1 MTSRAPA
8 ASLLFAA
15 ALALCLA
22 GLGPAGAPP
31 AAPAPAPNVLVLTV
45 DTLRPDALGW
55 VAGRNS
61 TPALDALAGEG
72 FRFQAAVAP
81 APLTLPSHASLFT
94 GLLPRR
100 HGGHD
105 NGQVIG
111 PGAVTLAE
119 VLQGRGYTT
128 AAFVSGYPLAALF
141 GLDQGFGVYDDHL
154 AAGGDGQLERRAD
167 RTVAAAAAWL
177 SRAREPWLLWVHLYD
192 PHYPYEPPAAFT
204 RPGARGAYDG
214 EVAFADRAIGELRR
228 AVAGR
233 RPGPSARAVFTVF
246 AGDHGESLGE
256 HGEGTHGF
264 YVYDSTVTVPLV
276 FHWPGRIA
284 PGEGAASP
292 RLIDVAPTVLDLL
305 GGLGAPSLPAIDG
318 TSLRPALQGRLQELP
333 AYVETYQP
341 WTSYG
346 WAPLKALRARGWKL
360 VVAPRPE
367 LYDLRADPGE
377 RRNVYD
383 VERRRAREILATLR
397 AVESAPPAATARRAE
412 DPEAMARLRALGYA
426 GAATPGPGEPPPGG
440 LLDPKDGA
448 ELRALLTAGDLAL
461 RAGEPRRAAERF
473 DAVLARDPKNRF
485 ALARSGEAFLALR
498 EPRRAIERLE
508 RAVGLD
514 PEQPDYRIAL
524 ARAHAA
530 AGDHR
535 AAARQWM
542 EVARLQPR
550 RVEAWSNLG
559 AELGLAGDPAKAVA
573 ALVEARRLEP
583 GDPEHLVR
591 LAFAEAAAGRP
602 AAAAEHLRAAARELG
617 DRFAHAA
624 ALGILL
630 VRAGRP
636 AEALPWLRAARPS
649 EAEYADARRE
659 LAKLEAAAGRP
670 VPPP

>member
-1 MTSRAPA
+1 MTTRAPTA
-8 ASLLFAA
+8 GLLFAT
-15 ALALCLA
+15 ALALWPA
-22 GLGPAGAPP
+22 GRAPAGAPP
-31 AAPAPAPNVLVLTV
+31 AAPASAPNVLVLTV

-55 VAGRNS
+55 VAGRNA

-72 FRFQAAVAP
+72 FRFRAAVAP

-100 HGGHD
+100 HGGRD

-111 PGAVTLAE
+111 PGAMTLAE

-141 GLDQGFGVYDDHL
+141 GLDQGFGVYDDDL
-154 AAGGDGQLERRAD
+154 AADGDAQLERRAD
-167 RTVAAAAAWL
+167 RTVAAAATWL
-177 SRAREPWLLWVHLYD
+177 GRAREPWLLWVHLYD

-204 RPGARGAYDG
+204 RSGARGAYDG

-228 AVAGR
+228 AVAQRRSGPGR
-233 RPGPSARAVFTVF
+233 SVFTVF

-264 YVYDSTVTVPLV
+264 FVYDSTVTVPLV
-276 FHWPGRIA
+276 LHWPGRIA
-284 PGEGAASP
+284 RGESAAAP

-305 GGLGAPSLPAIDG
+305 GGPGAAALPAIDG
-318 TSLRPALQGRLQELP
+318 TSLRPTLHGRPQELP

-346 WAPLKALRARGWKL
+346 WSPLKALRARGWKL

-367 LYDLRADPGE
+367 LYDLGADPGE
-377 RRNVYD
+377 RRNLYD
-383 VERRRAREILATLR
+383 RERRRARDILSTLR
-397 AVESAPPAATARRAE
+397 AVEAAPPAAAARRVE

-426 GAATPGPGEPPPGG
+426 GAATPGPGEPPPG
-440 LLDPKDGA
+440 LLDPKDGT

-461 RAGEPRRAAERF
+461 RAGEPRRAVERF

-508 RAVGLD
+508 RAVRLD
-514 PEQPDYRIAL
+514 PEQPDYRTAL

-542 EVARLQPR
+542 EIARLQPR
-550 RVEAWSNLG
+550 RASAWSNLG

-583 GDPEHLVR
+583 GDPELLVR

-602 AAAAEHLRAAARELG
+602 AAAAEHLREAARGLG

-636 AEALPWLRAARPS
+636 AEALPWLRAARPG
-649 EAEYADARRE
+649 EAEYAEARRE

>member
-1 MTSRAPA
+1 MRLAH
-8 ASLLFAA
+8 SLMMA
-15 ALALCLA
+15 ALALLA
-22 GLGPAGAPP
+22 SGGPAQVPLE
-31 AAPAPAPNVLVLTV
+31 PAPNVLILTV

-55 VAGRNS
+55 IAGRNA
-61 TPALDALAGEG
+61 TPSLDALAREG
-72 FRFQAAVAP
+72 FRFRAAVAP

-100 HGGHD
+100 HGGRD

-119 VLQGRGYTT
+119 VLRGRGYTT

-141 GLDQGFGVYDDHL
+141 GLDQGFGVYDADFV
-154 AAGGDGQLERRAD
+154 AGGDGQLERRAD
-167 RTVAAAAAWL
+167 RTVAAAVAWL
-177 SRAREPWLLWVHLYD
+177 RGAREPWLLWVHLYD
-192 PHYPYEPPAAFT
+192 PHYPYEPPAAFA

-228 AVAGR
+228 ALASR
-233 RPGPSARAVFTVF
+233 RSGPSGRPVFTVF

-264 YVYDSTVTVPLV
+264 YVYDSTITVPLV

-284 PGEGAASP
+284 PGEGAAAP
-292 RLIDVAPTVLDLL
+292 RLIDVVPTVLDLL
-305 GGLGAPSLPAIDG
+305 GGQGASSLPELDG
-318 TSLRPALQGRLQELP
+318 TSLRPTLQGRPQELP
-333 AYVETYQP
+333 AYVETHQP

-346 WAPLKALRARGWKL
+346 WSPLKALRERGWKL

-367 LYDLRADPGE
+367 LYDLAADPGE
-377 RRNVYD
+377 RRNLYD
-383 VERRRAREILATLR
+383 GERRRARDLLSTLR
-397 AVESAPPAATARRAE
+397 AIETPAAAVTRRAE
-412 DPEAMARLRALGYA
+412 DPEALARLRALGYA
-426 GAATPGPGEPPPGG
+426 GAATPGPREPPPG

-448 ELRALLTAGDLAL
+448 ELRALLTEGDLAL
-461 RAGEPRRAAERF
+461 RAGEPRRAVERF
-473 DAVLARDPKNRF
+473 DAVLARDPRNRF

-498 EPRRAIERLE
+498 DPRRAIERLE

-514 PEQPDYRIAL
+514 PEQPDYRTAL
-524 ARAHAA
+524 AQAHAA

-550 RVEAWSNLG
+550 RADAWSNLG
-559 AELGLAGDPAKAVA
+559 AELGLAGEPPKAVE
-573 ALVEARRLEP
+573 ALAEAYRLEP
-583 GDPEHLVR
+583 GNPERLVR

-602 AAAAEHLRAAARELG
+602 AAAAEHLRAAALRLG
-617 DRFAHAA
+617 ERFTHAA

-649 EAEYADARRE
+649 EAEYAAARRE
-659 LAKLEAAAGRP
+659 LARLEAAGHP